1 MNVLILIGTLEE
13 HAEVVDRERL
23 ALILQV
29 HVYARLDELLECD
42 LTTTFFRFK
51 SDVWLPKET
60 KKGVTRKKRY
70 LMIRDSS

>member
-23 ALILQV
+23 TLILQV

-60 KKGVTRKKRY
+60 KKGLRGKKGT
-70 LMIRDSS
+70 